1 MEESTSREKI
11 LKKVRAALI
20 NKSRLEPTDI
30 DFDSSIFVV
39 NEETPELI
47 FAQQFSDVGGQFVFC
62 ENEDDFCESISVLLA
77 DHQGDTLWCPES
89 EIGALLQRAGLSFRS
104 NAAELVQNGIAITG
118 CEYLVARTGSVILSS
133 RQLSGRRGAFFADN
147 HLVVARTSQLVE
159 HVRDALK
166 GLKARYPDGLP
177 SMITTITG
185 PSRTAD
191 IEKTLVQGAHGPK
204 EIFVFLIDDVA
215 AE

>member
-30 DFDSSIFVV
+30 DFDSSIFTSQ
-39 NEETPELI
+39 EETPELI
-47 FAQQFSDVGGQFVFC
+47 FAQQFSDIGGQFVFC
-62 ENEDDFCESISVLLA
+62 ENEDDFCDSISVLLA
-77 DHQGDTLWCPES
+77 DHQGDTLWCPEP
-89 EIGALLQRAGLSFRS
+89 EIGTLLQKAGLSFRS
-104 NAAELVQNGIAITG
+104 NAQEPVQNGIAITG
-118 CEYLVARTGSVILSS
+118 CEYLVARTGSVVISS
-133 RQLSGRRGAFFADN
+133 RQTSGRRGPFFADN

-159 HVRDALK
+159 QVKDALK
-166 GLKARYPDGLP
+166 GIKARYGDNQP

-204 EIFVFLIDDVA
+204 EIFVFLIDDVPA
-215 AE
+215 V